1 MSSKFES
8 SVRQIPYSQ
17 ELVYNTLSNLENLE
31 KVKDRLPEDQIN
43 NLSFDNDSISISA
56 GAVGSVKLRIIERTE
71 FDFIKF

>member
-56 GAVGSVKLRIIERTE
+56 GAVGSVKLRMCENTRNQ
-71 FDFIKF
+71 

>member
-56 GAVGSVKLRIIERTE
+56 GAIDS
-71 FDFIKF
+71 

>member
-71 FDFIKF
+71 FDCIN

>member
-43 NLSFDNDSISISA
+43 
-56 GAVGSVKLRIIERTE
+56 
-71 FDFIKF
+71 